1 MGNELT
7 TIDYVALEGLL
18 AKGDL
23 SAFTP
28 AQRGQYYQST
38 CQSLGLN
45 PLTRPFDYIA
55 LNGKI
60 TLYAKRDCTDQLRQ
74 IRKIS
79 ITTCRTRTEG
89 DLFIAEVEA
98 TDGTGRSDS
107 DIGAVNIKGLG
118 GDALAN
124 ASMKAITKAKR
135 RVTLS
140 LSGLGFSDETEIET
154 IPSARRV
161 DVAETGEII
170 NSRPAIEPGRANK
183 LFSDASEYDPAD
195 EPTPAP
201 APAATTEKICSEGQ
215 RKRIYA
221 ISKARGFSD
230 DTLKL
235 AMGVE
240 FGVKHSRDLTMKQ
253 ASAFMANIEA
263 GKYDA

>member
-7 TIDYVALEGLL
+7 TIDAVALEGLL

-28 AQRGQYYQST
+28 AQRVQYYRST

-74 IRKIS
+74 LRGIS
-79 ITTCRTRTEG
+79 ITTCRTRSEG

-98 TDGTGRSDS
+98 RDAAGRSDS
-107 DIGAVNIKGLG
+107 DIGAVNIKGLF

-161 DVAETGEII
+161 DVAETGEIV
-170 NSRPAIEPGRANK
+170 NARPVIDLDRAKK

-195 EPTPAP
+195 EPAL
-201 APAATTEKICSEGQ
+201 AATTEKICSEGQ

-230 DTLKL
+230 DKLKL

-240 FGVKHSRDLTMKQ
+240 FGVEHSRDLTMKQ
-253 ASAFMANIEA
+253 ASAFMTNIES